1 MLYVAGIVFLCTVSL
16 CTIMFLLAKA
26 QNAGKIRFYAVKQE
40 EGEVLLPPN
49 FTQACHRVCMILL
62 QRLDAIQPL

>member
-1 MLYVAGIVFLCTVSL
+1 
-16 CTIMFLLAKA
+16 MFLLAKA

-49 FTQACHRVCMILL
+49 FAQGCYVVCMILL
-62 QRLDAIQPL
+62 QCMEAIQPLYPLW